1 MTKTKKPVELQQ
13 KLGKPGKR
21 DPGTVH
27 EVAEPVD
34 GPPPIPANLRD
45 AGAELWVT
53 VTRAAALWVSESDL
67 PALAQLCRLHDQYA
81 DVKRRMELAEDD
93 ETFLKYSLEARKILD
108 VQRGV
113 FSDMGLNPVSRGKL
127 GLTVATTKE
136 ITSKLDRWLK

>member
-1 MTKTKKPVELQQ
+1 MTNPGKPVELLE

-27 EVAEPVD
+27 DVAEPVD
-34 GPPPIPANLRD
+34 GPPVIPADLRD
-45 AGAELWVT
+45 AGAELWVKL
-53 VTRAAALWVSESDL
+53 TRAAALWVSESDL
-67 PALAQLCRLHDQYA
+67 PARAQLCRLHDQYA

-93 ETFLKYSLEARKILD
+93 DTFLKYSLEARKLLD
-108 VQRGV
+108 VQRGY

>member
-27 EVAEPVD
+27 DVAEPGD

-81 DVKRRMELAEDD
+81 DVKRRM
-93 ETFLKYSLEARKILD
+93 
-108 VQRGV
+108 
-113 FSDMGLNPVSRGKL
+113 
-127 GLTVATTKE
+127 
-136 ITSKLDRWLK
+136 

>member
-1 MTKTKKPVELQQ
+1 MTNPGKPVELKE

-21 DPGTVH
+21 DIGHLH

-34 GPPPIPANLRD
+34 GPPMVPTDLST
-45 AGAELWVT
+45 AGPELWVK

-67 PALAQLCRLHDQYA
+67 FALAQLCRLHDQYA
-81 DVKRRMELAEDD
+81 DVKRRMELAETD
-93 ETFLKYSLEARKILD
+93 ETFLAYSLEARKILE
-108 VQRGV
+108 VQRGF
-113 FSDMGLNPVSRGKL
+113 FSDLGLNPLSRGKL

>member
-1 MTKTKKPVELQQ
+1 MTNPGKPAELLE
-13 KLGKPGKR
+13 KLGKPGHQTAR
-21 DPGTVH
+21 PLAQ
-27 EVAEPVD
+27 VAEPVD
-34 GPPPIPANLRD
+34 
-45 AGAELWVT
+45 
-53 VTRAAALWVSESDL
+53 AALWVSESDL

-93 ETFLKYSLEARKILD
+93 DTFLKYSLEARKLLE
-108 VQRGV
+108 VQRGY

>member
-1 MTKTKKPVELQQ
+1 MTNPGKPVELLE
-13 KLGKPGKR
+13 KPGKPGKR

-27 EVAEPVD
+27 DVAEPVD
-34 GPPPIPANLRD
+34 GPPVIPADLRD
-45 AGAELWVT
+45 AGAELWVKL
-53 VTRAAALWVSESDL
+53 TRAAAVWVSESDL

-93 ETFLKYSLEARKILD
+93 DTFLKYSLEARKLLD
-108 VQRGV
+108 VQRGY